1 MLAGTAPRARR
12 LELGLVTAA
21 GPALPMGGGVDHA
34 VELSPT
40 TTPPWP
46 CQRAGGGVVS
56 SCERPRDRVEEAD
69 ALEEGVGGAPE
80 AMFRPGDASRPEAS
94 ARERL
99 VGRRLL
105 PAALP
110 AALRALGR
118 RGRADAWGRLRPRRP
133 RSLSLLPSLSSS
145 SLPAARSS
153 SSGSSNGRGG
163 NGRGGAVTLVTLG
176 TLARHP
182 VRALPCAWSES
193 LSLPLSLSGS
203 GSSSTSS
210 SLLNAACWC

>member
-1 MLAGTAPRARR
+1 MLAGTAPCGRR
-12 LELGLVTAA
+12 LEVGLVAAA
-21 GPALPMGGGVDHA
+21 GLALPMGGGVDHA
-34 VELSPT
+34 VEPPPT

-46 CQRAGGGVVS
+46 CQRPGGGVVS
-56 SCERPRDRVEEAD
+56 SCERPRDRLEEAD

-80 AMFRPGDASRPEAS
+80 AALRPGDASRPVAS

-110 AALRALGR
+110 EALRALGR
-118 RGRADAWGRLRPRRP
+118 RGRADARGRLRPRRP
-133 RSLSLLPSLSSS
+133 RSLSLLSSLSSP

-163 NGRGGAVTLVTLG
+163 NGRGGAVTGALVG
-176 TLARHP
+176 HP
-182 VRALPCAWSES
+182 V
-193 LSLPLSLSGS
+193 
-203 GSSSTSS
+203 
-210 SLLNAACWC
+210 